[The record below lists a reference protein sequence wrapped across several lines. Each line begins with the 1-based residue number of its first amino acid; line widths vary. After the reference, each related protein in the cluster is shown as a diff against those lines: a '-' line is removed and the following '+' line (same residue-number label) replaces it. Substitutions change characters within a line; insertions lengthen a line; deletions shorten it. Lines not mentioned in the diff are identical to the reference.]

1 MPASPGR
8 TTFQP
13 LLPRPV
19 AATRRTA
26 APKTRVSRPELAEAV
41 PESLVLR
48 ALRPGAARDA
58 AIGLLSAAGRSQA
71 HVLAWAERGQVLA
84 LSDPATEPEENL
96 LGAALVLPIGGE
108 STLELRV
115 AAVAEARRGEDLGPR
130 LMTHLTHALQ
140 ASGARRVLAAASNAD
155 SAYMAL
161 LQRAGFRYCHVERD
175 ACTRERG
182 WADHVP
188 AGSVPR
194 RDVVWFDLEL

>member
-1 MPASPGR
+1 MPGSPCR

-13 LLPRPV
+13 PLPRPE
-19 AATRRTA
+19 AATRRMA
-26 APKTRVSRPELAEAV
+26 VPNASVSRSESAEAV

-48 ALRPGAARDA
+48 ALAPGAARDA
-58 AIGLLSAAGRSQA
+58 AIGLLSATGRSQA
-71 HVLAWAERGQVLA
+71 HVLAWAKRGQVLA
-84 LSDPATEPEENL
+84 LSDCATEPEEDL

-115 AAVAEARRGEDLGPR
+115 AAVAEARRGDDLGPR
-130 LMTHLTHALQ
+130 LMTALTHALQ
-140 ASGARRVLAAASNAD
+140 AGGARRILAAASNAE

-182 WADHVP
+182 WADHAP
-188 AGSVPR
+188 AGSVPH